1 MPNCLHRST
10 RQLTIMSAIVVRK
23 VVCRIELELEYDD
36 VKFLLNLLDEAGD
49 LPDSLQELKEELE
62 HQDYVQA

>member
-1 MPNCLHRST
+1 
-10 RQLTIMSAIVVRK
+10 MSVIVVRK

-36 VKFLLNLLDEAGD
+36 DVRLLFNLLDDAGG

-62 HQDYVQA
+62 TTINHFA

>member
-1 MPNCLHRST
+1 
-10 RQLTIMSAIVVRK
+10 MSAIVVRK